1 VLTPAWN
8 PLLYPPG
15 QIVPLTTFQ
24 SNLDELQEIAQT
36 LPQGDA
42 RRVQLEEIRQSM
54 GEIAVNMKS
63 LIDRF

>member
-1 VLTPAWN
+1 MSHPEQSRQFFQSDLAM
-8 PLLYPPG
+8 LL
-15 QIVPLTTFQ
+15 
-24 SNLDELQEIAQT
+24 SNLDKLQEIAQT

-54 GEIAVNMKS
+54 GEIAVNIKF

>member
-1 VLTPAWN
+1 MSHPEQSRQFFQSDLTM
-8 PLLYPPG
+8 LL
-15 QIVPLTTFQ
+15 
-24 SNLDELQEIAQT
+24 SNLDKLQEIAQT

-54 GEIAVNMKS
+54 GEIAVNIKF

>member
-1 VLTPAWN
+1 MSHPEQSRQFFQSDLTM
-8 PLLYPPG
+8 LL
-15 QIVPLTTFQ
+15 
-24 SNLDELQEIAQT
+24 SNLDKLQEIAQT

-54 GEIAVNMKS
+54 GEIAVNSKF